1 MRRKL
6 NCIQR
11 GMSFKT
17 ADGTGIER
25 RMFER
30 RINNAGFPE
39 YEAVKFPSGTGCEFF
54 FIKDT
59 LI

>member
-1 MRRKL
+1 
-6 NCIQR
+6 
-11 GMSFKT
+11 MSFKT